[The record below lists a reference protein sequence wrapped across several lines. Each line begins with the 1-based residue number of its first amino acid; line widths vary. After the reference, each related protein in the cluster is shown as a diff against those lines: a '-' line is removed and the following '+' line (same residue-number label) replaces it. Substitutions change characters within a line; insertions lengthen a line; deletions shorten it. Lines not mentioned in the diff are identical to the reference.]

1 METSIQLLKYITVF
15 LIQQAKTNRVGFGG
29 VRVRAITQKDMILIR
44 LENTP
49 CSVLAYKYTRK
60 NTSILKLVK
69 LLFPLNYSLPCNVV
83 SIDCADDV
91 NLMLILI
98 LTCKLLIGLEQR

>member
-83 SIDCADDV
+83 TIDYADGV